1 MWSYNDRGGETC
13 QKPTLAMHGKA
24 RVKAQ
29 VGRWGTLSKKNNR
42 KPTMLWPGLRPELRP
57 GSRTKSRRNLS
68 PESRPEVWPESKPK
82 HRPERRL
89 SSNNPHHV
97 EA

>member
-29 VGRWGTLSKKNNR
+29 VGRWGTLSKKQQQETHHVVAR
-42 KPTMLWPGLRPELRP
+42 VEARVKAWVKDQIEAQF
-57 GSRTKSRRNLS
+57 
-68 PESRPEVWPESKPK
+68 ESRVKT
-82 HRPERRL
+82 RGM
-89 SSNNPHHV
+89 
-97 EA
+97 A